1 MSLLSISILGG
12 EILHPFA
19 GWDFLRGSTM
29 SQEQSYVTRQEFKE
43 LDDKVDE
50 LKNEHTK
57 TKQRVYN
64 VEQKLDR
71 IENNT
76 TWILRLILGAI
87 IMAVLAFI
95 LQSPET
101 GITIGGIFSG
111 K

>member
-1 MSLLSISILGG
+1 
-12 EILHPFA
+12 
-19 GWDFLRGSTM
+19 M

>member
-1 MSLLSISILGG
+1 MNVY
-12 EILHPFA
+12 F
-19 GWDFLRGSTM
+19 RGPSM
-29 SQEQSYVTRQEFKE
+29 DKEYVTRQEFKE

-87 IMAVLAFI
+87 IVAILALI
-95 LQSPET
+95 IQSPET
-101 GITIGGIFSG
+101 GITIGGVLSG